1 MVDKADLYEQVKDA
15 IEVLKLKL
23 SRIEKTVEK
32 FDTLTIEKDKQ
43 RQLAYLDKEITSSK
57 QQLESINYDVKQ
69 CSKKKREALKSK

>member
-32 FDTLTIEKDKQ
+32 FDTLTIEKDK
-43 RQLAYLDKEITSSK
+43 
-57 QQLESINYDVKQ
+57 
-69 CSKKKREALKSK
+69 